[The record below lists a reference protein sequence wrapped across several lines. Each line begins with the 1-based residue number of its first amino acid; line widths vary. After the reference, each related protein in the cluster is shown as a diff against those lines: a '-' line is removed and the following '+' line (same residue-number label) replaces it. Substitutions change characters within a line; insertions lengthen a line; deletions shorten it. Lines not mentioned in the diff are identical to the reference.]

1 MLSTFDKYL
10 LKQFMVPFIGAFIIS
25 MFVLM
30 MQFLWL
36 YIDDMIGKGLSIWVI
51 LELLSYLL
59 VTLFQWSCALAV
71 LIASVMVFGGLAE
84 TYELS
89 SMKSAGVS
97 LLRIMR
103 PLLIFVSLLVLLSIF
118 IGGYVVPKAQLKVK
132 SRLYDIRTSKA
143 TLNLEKQVFNSDFRG
158 YSIRINDKSED
169 GRTIY
174 GVMMYRQNG
183 DNQTQMQLIQAEKGE
198 MYFTKDKKFF
208 VMKLY
213 NGTQT
218 EELASPQGALFPAP
232 LIRSNFS
239 VYKKIFDLSEFDI
252 NKTDEKLFQSQ
263 LIVMTVFEINNSLD
277 SLNRHNA
284 AIQKNILSDVQ
295 RTTDGVFRQYI
306 PPVTIPQDSTSI
318 TRNKTSL
325 KAIEAKENPLRE
337 RLRAAYNK
345 ASRPSVDSGHLISGD
360 GFEKD
365 TKSISNDLALIMPR
379 EEFQNIVNE
388 ALFKTQDIKGRA
400 EFLLKSSADIQK
412 NIVEQRMEF
421 HKKFTFSVISLVFL
435 LIGAPMGSF
444 VRKGGFGYPLLVAII
459 YFMIFIILTMT
470 FQELGELGHVHEV
483 IGAWAPVLILL
494 PIGIFLLSLSQ
505 KDIGFKDYMKHLLP
519 FLYK

>member
-1 MLSTFDKYL
+1 
-10 LKQFMVPFIGAFIIS
+10 
-25 MFVLM
+25 
-30 MQFLWL
+30 
-36 YIDDMIGKGLSIWVI
+36 
-51 LELLSYLL
+51 
-59 VTLFQWSCALAV
+59 
-71 LIASVMVFGGLAE
+71 
-84 TYELS
+84 
-89 SMKSAGVS
+89 
-97 LLRIMR
+97 
-103 PLLIFVSLLVLLSIF
+103 
-118 IGGYVVPKAQLKVK
+118 
-132 SRLYDIRTSKA
+132 
-143 TLNLEKQVFNSDFRG
+143 
-158 YSIRINDKSED
+158 
-169 GRTIY
+169 
-174 GVMMYRQNG
+174 
-183 DNQTQMQLIQAEKGE
+183 
-198 MYFTKDKKFF
+198 
-208 VMKLY
+208 
-213 NGTQT
+213 
-218 EELASPQGALFPAP
+218 
-232 LIRSNFS
+232 
-239 VYKKIFDLSEFDI
+239 
-252 NKTDEKLFQSQ
+252 
-263 LIVMTVFEINNSLD
+263 MTVFEINNSLD

-400 EFLLKSSADIQK
+400 EFLLKSSADIKK
-412 NIVEQRMEF
+412 NIVEQ
-421 HKKFTFSVISLVFL
+421 KKFTFSVISLVFL